1 MGELYALLSAASFGV
16 AGAAVAKG
24 APEAR
29 GDNGVF
35 LSIILTL
42 MLSFLLWIA
51 FGIDLDALDDKSV
64 LVIGLSYF
72 ASAGVLATVLGRLTN
87 FRSIALSGAIRSSV
101 FRRMIPVF
109 STIFAVVLLSE
120 RYAPVSLAGMILI
133 LSSIGLAM
141 WERTPGSAS
150 GLWVGSSRQLRI
162 GLLLGAVSA
171 FCYALAYIAR
181 KLAMVHLPDAAFGAF
196 VGALTGVIWY
206 LVASSVSTRYRRSLI
221 SVFKDA
227 GPWQWL
233 AALGMS
239 FGQILLF
246 FALISAPVAVVAIIG
261 SLEMFVG
268 AYLAAFLFK
277 SEPVPGRAMVFATMI
292 ATAGVAMVAFGS

>member
-35 LSIILTL
+35 LSIILTCA
-42 MLSFLLWIA
+42 LSGLLWVI
-51 FGIDLDALDDKSV
+51 FGIELATIDGEYALV
-64 LVIGLSYF
+64 VGVAFFVAAGL
-72 ASAGVLATVLGRLTN
+72 LATVFGRLTN
-87 FRSIALSGAIRSSV
+87 FRSIAMSGTIRAGV
-101 FRRMIPVF
+101 FRRLIPVF
-109 STIFAVVLLSE
+109 STAMAVLFLGE
-120 RYAPVSLAGMILI
+120 RYSPLAVAGMVLI
-133 LSSIGLAM
+133 LASIALVLWVRTPHSANVLPGHSKSYVRLGLAF
-141 WERTPGSAS
+141 AA
-150 GLWVGSSRQLRI
+150 L
-162 GLLLGAVSA
+162 SA

-181 KLAMVHLPDAAFGAF
+181 KLAMQDVPDAAFGAMI
-196 VGALTGVIWY
+196 GAVTGVLWY
-206 LVASSVSTRYRRSLI
+206 VAASPFNSRYRRSI
-221 SVFKDA
+221 VSVFEDA

-246 FALISAPVAVVAIIG
+246 FALMSSPVAVVAIIG

-277 SEPVPGRAMVFATMI
+277 SEPEPGVVLIFATFVAAI
-292 ATAGVAMVAFGS
+292 GVSLVAFS

>member
-29 GDNGVF
+29 GDNGIF
-35 LSIILTL
+35 LSIVLTL
-42 MLSFLLWIA
+42 SLSFLLWIA
-51 FGIDLDALDDKSV
+51 FGIDLDALGDKSA

-72 ASAGVLATVLGRLTN
+72 AAAGVLATVLGRLTN

-109 STIFAVVLLSE
+109 STILAVVLLSE
-120 RYAPVSLAGMILI
+120 RYAPLSVAGMILI
-133 LSSIGLAM
+133 LGSIGLAM
-141 WERTPGSAS
+141 WERAPSIGS
-150 GLWVGSSRQLRI
+150 GTWVRSSLQLRI
-162 GLLLGAVSA
+162 GLLFGAVSA
-171 FCYALAYIAR
+171 LCYALAYVAR
-181 KLAMVHLPDAAFGAF
+181 KLAMDHLPDAAFGAF

-277 SEPVPGRAMVFATMI
+277 SEPVPGRTMVLATMI
-292 ATAGVAMVAFGS
+292 ATAGVAMVAFGT

>member
-29 GDNGVF
+29 GDNGIF
-35 LSIILTL
+35 LSIVLTL
-42 MLSFLLWIA
+42 SLSFLLWIA
-51 FGIDLDALDDKSV
+51 FGIDLDALGDKSA

-72 ASAGVLATVLGRLTN
+72 AAAGVLATVLGRLTN

-109 STIFAVVLLSE
+109 STILAVVLLSE
-120 RYAPVSLAGMILI
+120 RYAPLSIVGMILI

-141 WERTPGSAS
+141 WERAPSIGS
-150 GLWVGSSRQLRI
+150 GIWVRSPLQLRI
-162 GLLLGAVSA
+162 GLLFGAVSA
-171 FCYALAYIAR
+171 FCYALAYVVR
-181 KLAMVHLPDAAFGAF
+181 KLAMDHLPDAAFGAF

-239 FGQILLF
+239 SGQILLF
-246 FALISAPVAVVAIIG
+246 FALMSAPVAVVAIIG

-277 SEPVPGRAMVFATMI
+277 SEPVPGRTMVLATMI
-292 ATAGVAMVAFGS
+292 ATAGVAMVAFGT

>member
-1 MGELYALLSAASFGV
+1 MGEFYALLSAASFGV

-29 GDNGVF
+29 GDNGIF
-35 LSIILTL
+35 LSIVLTL
-42 MLSFLLWIA
+42 SLSFLLWIV
-51 FGIDLDALDDKSV
+51 FGIDLDALGDKSAF
-64 LVIGLSYF
+64 VIGLSYF
-72 ASAGVLATVLGRLTN
+72 AAAGVLATVLGRLTN

-109 STIFAVVLLSE
+109 STILAVVLLSE
-120 RYAPVSLAGMILI
+120 RYAPLSVAGMILI

-141 WERTPGSAS
+141 WERAPSIGS
-150 GLWVGSSRQLRI
+150 GTWVRSSLQLRI
-162 GLLLGAVSA
+162 GLLFGAVSA
-171 FCYALAYIAR
+171 FCYALAYVAR
-181 KLAMVHLPDAAFGAF
+181 KLAMDHLPDAAFGAF
-196 VGALTGVIWY
+196 VGAVTGVIWY

-277 SEPVPGRAMVFATMI
+277 SEPVPGRTMVLATMI
-292 ATAGVAMVAFGS
+292 ATAGVAMVAFGT

>member
-29 GDNGVF
+29 GDNGIF
-35 LSIILTL
+35 LSIVLTL
-42 MLSFLLWIA
+42 SLSFLLWIV
-51 FGIDLDALDDKSV
+51 FGIDLDALGDKSG

-72 ASAGVLATVLGRLTN
+72 AAAGVLATVLGRLTN

-109 STIFAVVLLSE
+109 STILAVVLLSE
-120 RYAPVSLAGMILI
+120 RYAPLSVAGMILI

-141 WERTPGSAS
+141 WERAPSIGS
-150 GLWVGSSRQLRI
+150 GTWVRSSLQLRI
-162 GLLLGAVSA
+162 GLLFGAVSA
-171 FCYALAYIAR
+171 LCYALAYVAR
-181 KLAMVHLPDAAFGAF
+181 KLAMDHLPDAAFGAF

-277 SEPVPGRAMVFATMI
+277 SEPVPGRTMMLATMI
-292 ATAGVAMVAFGS
+292 ATAGVAMVAFGN